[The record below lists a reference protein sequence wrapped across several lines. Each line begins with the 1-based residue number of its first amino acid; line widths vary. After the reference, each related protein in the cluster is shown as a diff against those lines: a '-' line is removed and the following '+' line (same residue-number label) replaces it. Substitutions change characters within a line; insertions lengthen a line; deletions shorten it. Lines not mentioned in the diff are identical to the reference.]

1 MSKAEDLGLALSNGA
16 GAGGSAAG
24 TGECPDIFIEV
35 VIHGQFLAALNGA
48 QAHVEY
54 MTSHDAAHQIGI
66 AAVIDDLGPTAA
78 HSAIEGPI
86 GVDGEQIG
94 VVAIAANLSF
104 FSVQALAGVLHHLTI
119 GRNTLTG
126 EHSITMNPGAPDEEP
141 ETGEFLSDFRGFD

>member
-1 MSKAEDLGLALSNGA
+1 LSEAEDLRLALSNGT

-24 TGECPDIFIEV
+24 TRKCPDVFVEI
-35 VIHGQFLAALNGA
+35 VIHGQFLAGLDGA

-94 VVAIAANLSF
+94 VVAIATNLSL
-104 FSVQALAGVLHHLTI
+104 FSVQALAGVLDHFTI
-119 GRNTLTG
+119 GRNTFTG
-126 EHSITMNPGAPDEEP
+126 EHSITMNPGAPDQELK
-141 ETGEFLSDFRGFD
+141 TGEFLSDFRGFD